1 MAHLF
6 ALSIERDRGDRSA
19 PEATEA
25 LASAWSEPGLLE
37 RLVAEGRVREALLL
51 RTCCRTEI
59 YGVAAEGAP
68 LPPPELADAAPGG
81 TSAPRLFEG
90 DRAVLRL
97 LRVLLGLESLAPG
110 EEHVARQVKDAY
122 ARSVACGKILHRLFQ
137 RAFGVAAALRGAW
150 GPGRPPSIP
159 GLMAKRWLRSLPG
172 SREGARADR
181 DRPPE
186 EIGASRERDLSALV
200 VGAGAMAEATLAV
213 LGACRVERTLTA
225 RRIER
230 ARALAEARGDDP
242 DREIRLLPWE
252 RFRSALGAFDA
263 VFLCTGSEEPL
274 LGEAD
279 LEGILP
285 SGRTPTICDLGQPP
299 QVAREARGRLP
310 YLSLDDLSREAA
322 AASTAHAKA
331 LERLSEE
338 AERAAEALYS
348 EVLRRADD
356 AWRRIAL
363 ARASAVARE
372 RAEAEARRAGVPPE
386 LLERFAE
393 SVLSAYLRPLVT
405 APAPHSERAFRIL
418 AGVTGALAGEP
429 LPPGRQGG
437 E

>member
-1 MAHLF
+1 
-6 ALSIERDRGDRSA
+6 
-19 PEATEA
+19 
-25 LASAWSEPGLLE
+25 
-37 RLVAEGRVREALLL
+37 
-51 RTCCRTEI
+51 
-59 YGVAAEGAP
+59 
-68 LPPPELADAAPGG
+68 
-81 TSAPRLFEG
+81 
-90 DRAVLRL
+90 
-97 LRVLLGLESLAPG
+97 
-110 EEHVARQVKDAY
+110 VARQVKDAY

-230 ARALAEARGDDP
+230 ARALAEARGDERTGGPAP
-242 DREIRLLPWE
+242 DRGIRLLPWE